1 MLNLCFTSSGVPV
14 DFQQYEDVH
23 LPAVILKTFLRELP
37 EPLLTFGL
45 YSHVVSFQ
53 SELEQERALYT
64 LHVALAKDKSSKP
77 PLSVKG
83 PVLHGIPH
91 DSKLCFHWDVC

>member
-1 MLNLCFTSSGVPV
+1 MLNLCFISSGVPV

-53 SELEQERALYT
+53 SEL
-64 LHVALAKDKSSKP
+64 
-77 PLSVKG
+77 
-83 PVLHGIPH
+83 
-91 DSKLCFHWDVC
+91 